1 MVSNYYL
8 IVKLTFPLALS
19 KVCFLSWC
27 HPLSSLGST
36 KPFVCSSSSFGI
48 VISPKHPMRIYYML
62 PFSFYHISQGTFGE
76 FVAIFYSRRGC
87 KYLELTQTHIK
98 VCAKFDAGASWSVIH
113 HNVDHHNGLLSLA
126 QLPHFS
132 EGYQLSQQQCASV
145 TTATLSMKV
154 LLEK

>member
-1 MVSNYYL
+1 MAQPCANSSLITACVTCCPESFKNKYELIQWLNGRWWHKYYSRPVNWWSFLKPHTNSELAMVSNYYL

-62 PFSFYHISQGTFGE
+62 PFSFYHISFIGNLWW
-76 FVAIFYSRRGC
+76 IC
-87 KYLELTQTHIK
+87 CHILFQK
-98 VCAKFDAGASWSVIH
+98 R
-113 HNVDHHNGLLSLA
+113 L
-126 QLPHFS
+126 
-132 EGYQLSQQQCASV
+132 
-145 TTATLSMKV
+145 
-154 LLEK
+154 